1 MNIIRKGT
9 KKLKQIPRKL
19 NNKMKVYFIKKSTS
33 KIKLRET
40 RSPRIIISLTSYNK
54 RLSSVVL
61 TIKSLLKQTK
71 LPDKIILYLYKD
83 EKEYLPSALTKLVD
97 KNNLKIEWVDEDLRP
112 HKKYYYAMQQFPND
126 IIITVDDDV
135 IYDRHLI
142 EYLWKSHLKFK
153 KSVIATRAHQVM
165 FKNNIIQPYNKWN
178 LNSKLENN
186 PRMDLVATGVGG
198 ILYPPHLLKKE
209 LLTDKEKIKKYLRV
223 DDLWLK
229 NIEVI
234 SRVSTV
240 ICDGGGI
247 LERNRITVP
256 NTQATALANINVG
269 ESNNDKALKKLEEE
283 YNFSQ
288 EILQNISEK

>member
-19 NNKMKVYFIKKSTS
+19 NNKMKVYFIKKSTP

-40 RSPRIIISLTSYNK
+40 RSPRIIVSLTSYNK

-97 KNNLKIEWVDEDLRP
+97 KNNLKIEWVDEDLKP

-126 IIITVDDDV
+126 FIITVDDDV

-153 KSVIATRAHQVM
+153 KSVIATRAHQVT

-178 LNSKLENN
+178 WNSKLEST

-240 ICDGGGI
+240 ICDEGRI
-247 LERNRITVP
+247 LERNRIDVP
-256 NTQATALANINVG
+256 NTQATALANINVS

-283 YNFSQ
+283 YSFSQ

>member
-1 MNIIRKGT
+1 
-9 KKLKQIPRKL
+9 
-19 NNKMKVYFIKKSTS
+19 MKVYFIKKSTP

-40 RSPRIIISLTSYNK
+40 RSPRIIVSLTSYNK

-97 KNNLKIEWVDEDLRP
+97 KNNLKIEWVDEDLKP

-126 IIITVDDDV
+126 FIITVDDDV

-153 KSVIATRAHQVM
+153 KSVIATRAHQVT

-178 LNSKLENN
+178 WNSKLEST

-240 ICDGGGI
+240 ICDEGRI
-247 LERNRITVP
+247 LERNRIDVP
-256 NTQATALANINVG
+256 NTQATALANINVS

-283 YNFSQ
+283 YSFSQ